1 MPLFDSLKSAVR
13 NAIGTTDTNA
23 KNKAARAGEGV
34 IKKAQTAPTRPPQ
47 GPQRKLASNPYKV
60 EDLRFPANIGY
71 ERARSHWIKF
81 IPTIQQAGKYQ
92 VETTNQLSTADAS
105 RSSQFGKGGQIGSS
119 SDPLSGAGAVAG
131 LGALKALE
139 IGVTGE
145 IPEGVSDG
153 LKALATGDKAAAG
166 RAFGAAL
173 STTGAGLLTAS
184 VVSGINMTRKTRRAA
199 AFISLY
205 MPDTVTQTIV
215 NDYDQLSL
223 TQALGKAGLAAQAGG
238 EIIAGDLKSIGGA
251 VGPGGR
257 EVGGALAEQTGNFGS
272 GITDALLFS
281 AGFAQNPQVELLFK
295 SVQNREFLFDFK
307 FTPRSPE
314 EAQTIINIIKAF
326 KFHAAP
332 EIPETGNGRYFV
344 PPDEFDIV
352 FMYGDKRNPNLPNLS
367 TCVLQG
373 IDINYASAGQW
384 TTFYDGMPV
393 EISMQL
399 RFKEVEIIHKA
410 LVMDGY

>member
-1 MPLFDSLKSAVR
+1 MPLFDSIKSSVNNFISSIDPRKVNSGNRQA
-13 NAIGTTDTNA
+13 
-23 KNKAARAGEGV
+23 EGV
-34 IKKAQTAPTRPPQ
+34 IKKASTSDSRPPQ
-47 GPQRKLASNPYKV
+47 GPARKLAVNPYN
-60 EDLRFPANIGY
+60 EQDLRFPGNIGQNK
-71 ERARSHWIKF
+71 ARSHWIKF

-92 VETTNQLSTADAS
+92 VETTNQLSRADTS
-105 RSSQFGKGGQIGSS
+105 RSAQFGKGGQIGSTA
-119 SDPLSGAGAVAG
+119 DPLNGLGAVAA
-131 LGALKALE
+131 LGAIKVGEATISGDLSDSVSDAIKALSRDPKQFV
-139 IGVTGE
+139 GKVVGE
-145 IPEGVSDG
+145 G
-153 LKALATGDKAAAG
+153 LTSAASLG
-166 RAFGAAL
+166 
-173 STTGAGLLTAS
+173 LTAG
-184 VVSGINMTRKTRRAA
+184 VVSGINVTRKTRRAA
-199 AFISLY
+199 SFISLY

-215 NDYDQLSL
+215 NDYDQVSL

-238 EIIAGDLKSIGGA
+238 EIVAGELESIGGA

-257 EVGGALAEQTGNFGS
+257 ELAGALAEQTGNFGS
-272 GITDALLFS
+272 GITDVLLFS

-307 FTPRSPE
+307 FTPRTPE
-314 EAQTIINIIKAF
+314 ESRTIINIIKAF

-332 EIPETGNGRYFV
+332 EIPEVGNGRYFV

-352 FMYGDKRNPNLPNLS
+352 FMYGDARNPNLPQLS

-384 TTFYDGMPV
+384 TTFKDGMPV

-410 LVMDGY
+410 LVQDGY

>member
-1 MPLFDSLKSAVR
+1 MAGMNEFNPKSDPSIYGLPEKQRRQAE
-13 NAIGTTDTNA
+13 AT
-23 KNKAARAGEGV
+23 
-34 IKKAQTAPTRPPQ
+34 IKKSQTSKSRPPQ
-47 GPQRKLASNPYKV
+47 GPQRKLATNPYRV
-60 EDLRFPANIGY
+60 QDLRFPSGIGAN
-71 ERARSHWIKF
+71 RALSHWIKF

-92 VETTNQLSTADAS
+92 VQTTNQLSAADTN
-105 RSSQFGKGGQIGSS
+105 RTGLGGQLGST
-119 SDPLSGAGAVAG
+119 SDPLGGVGDFAKLGLL
-131 LGALKALE
+131 LGAE
-139 IGVTGE
+139 
-145 IPEGVSDG
+145 
-153 LKALATGDKAAAG
+153 ALASGNAPEFAKDAVNAATTGNPAKAFEAAGGAAA
-166 RAFGAAL
+166 ATAQVAYAA
-173 STTGAGLLTAS
+173 T
-184 VVSGINMTRKTRRAA
+184 VISGINMTRKTRRAA
-199 AFISLY
+199 AYISLY

-215 NDYDQLSL
+215 NDYDQISL

-238 EIIAGDLKSIGGA
+238 EIVSGDLQSIGGA

-257 EVGGALAEQTGNFGS
+257 EVAGALAEQTGLFGS

-307 FTPRSPE
+307 FTPRNPE

-326 KFHAAP
+326 KFHSAP
-332 EIPETGNGRYFV
+332 EIPDTGNGRYFV

-352 FMYGDKRNPNLPNLS
+352 FMYGSDPNPNLPKIS

>member
-1 MPLFDSLKSAVR
+1 MPLFESIKTGIR
-13 NAIGTTDTNA
+13 NVFGGDNS
-23 KNKAARAGEGV
+23 NKTARQGEGV
-34 IKKAQTAPTRPPQ
+34 IKKASTPNTRPPQ
-47 GPQRKLASNPYKV
+47 GPQRKLATNPYKV
-60 EDLRFPANIGY
+60 EDLRFPPNIGQD
-71 ERARSHWIKF
+71 RARSHWIKF

-92 VETTNQLSTADAS
+92 VQTTNQLSRADTN
-105 RSSQFGKGGQIGSS
+105 RSSSFGFGGQIGSTA
-119 SDPLSGAGAVAG
+119 DPLNGAGAVAG
-131 LGALKALE
+131 LGLIKTAEAAVSGDVPDVLSDALK
-139 IGVTGE
+139 
-145 IPEGVSDG
+145 G
-153 LKALATGDKAAAG
+153 LAGDKAAAG
-166 RAFGAAL
+166 RAI
-173 STTGAGLLTAS
+173 GAGVGAVASGALTAG
-184 VVSGINMTRKTRRAA
+184 VVSGINVTRKTRRAA

-215 NDYDQLSL
+215 NDYDQISL

-238 EIIAGDLKSIGGA
+238 EIVAGDLESIGGA

-257 EVGGALAEQTGNFGS
+257 EVAGALAEQTGNFGS
-272 GITDALLFS
+272 GITDVLLFS

-307 FTPRSPE
+307 FTPRTSE

-332 EIPETGNGRYFV
+332 EIPDTGNGRYFV

-352 FMYGDKRNPNLPNLS
+352 FMYGDKRNPNLPQLS

-373 IDINYASAGQW
+373 IDLNYASAGQW
-384 TTFYDGMPV
+384 TTFKDGMPV
-393 EISMQL
+393 EISLQL

-410 LVMDGY
+410 LVADGY